1 MAKIISAAPAGTIE
15 EPTKMVIIK
24 HTRVM
29 KNANGN
35 DVTVLD
41 YEESKDVDMAIEEAE
56 ATKARLEAELVDV
69 EAELVEYKAIKDA
82 E

>member
-1 MAKIISAAPAGTIE
+1 MAKIISAMSE
-15 EPTKMVIIK
+15 ETSASTKMVSIK

-41 YEESKDVDMAIEEAE
+41 YEETKDVDSAISDAEE
-56 ATKARLEAELVDV
+56 TKARLEAELVDV
-69 EAELVEYKAIKDA
+69 EAELVEYQAIKDA

>member
-1 MAKIISAAPAGTIE
+1 MAKVISAKAGE
-15 EPTKMVIIK
+15 ASESPKLVLIK

-35 DVTVLD
+35 NVTVVD
-41 YEESKDVDMAIEEAE
+41 YEEIKNVDEAIAGAEAE
-56 ATKARLEAELVDV
+56 KASLEASLAQV
-69 EAELVEYKAIKDA
+69 ESDLVEYKAIKDS

>member
-1 MAKIISAAPAGTIE
+1 MAKVINAVDVATDTTKMAKIQY
-15 EPTKMVIIK
+15 TK
-24 HTRVM
+24 VM

-41 YEESKDVDMAIEEAE
+41 WEETKSVDVAISDAE
-56 ATKARLEAELVDV
+56 DQKANLEAKIAELD
-69 EAELVEYKAIKDA
+69 ADLVEYNAIKDA

>member
-1 MAKIISAAPAGTIE
+1 MAKVINAVDVATDT
-15 EPTKMVIIK
+15 TKMIK
-24 HTRVM
+24 IQYTKVM

-41 YEESKDVDMAIEEAE
+41 WEETKSVDVAISDAE
-56 ATKARLEAELVDV
+56 DQKANLEAKIAELD
-69 EAELVEYKAIKDA
+69 ADLVEYNAIKDA

>member
-1 MAKIISAAPAGTIE
+1 MAKVISAAEAAAPET
-15 EPTKMVIIK
+15 TKMVSIK
-24 HTRVM
+24 HTKVM

-41 YEESKDVDMAIEEAE
+41 WEETKSVDDAIADAE
-56 ATKARLEAELVDV
+56 AQKASLEAQIVELD
-69 EAELVEYKAIKDA
+69 ADLVEYNAIKNA

>member
-1 MAKIISAAPAGTIE
+1 
-15 EPTKMVIIK
+15 MVSIK

-35 DVTVLD
+35 DVTVMD
-41 YEESKDVDMAIEEAE
+41 YEENIPVDDAISAAEEN
-56 ATKARLEAELVDV
+56 KARLEAELVEV
-69 EAELVEYKAIKDA
+69 EAELVDLKAIKDA

>member
-1 MAKIISAAPAGTIE
+1 MAKIISAMSE
-15 EPTKMVIIK
+15 ETSASTKMVSIK

-41 YEESKDVDMAIEEAE
+41 YEENIPVDDAISGAEAE
-56 ATKARLEAELVDV
+56 KASLEAQIAEL
-69 EAELVEYKAIKDA
+69 EANLVEYNASKDA

>member
-1 MAKIISAAPAGTIE
+1 MAKVINAVDVATDT
-15 EPTKMVIIK
+15 TKMVKIQYTK
-24 HTRVM
+24 VM

-41 YEESKDVDMAIEEAE
+41 WEETKSVDVAISDAE
-56 ATKARLEAELVDV
+56 DQKANLEAKIAELD
-69 EAELVEYKAIKDA
+69 ADLVEYNAIKDA

>member
-1 MAKIISAAPAGTIE
+1 MAKVISAANATE
-15 EPTKMVIIK
+15 SSKMVSIK

-41 YEESKDVDMAIEEAE
+41 YEEQKDVDSAISDAE
-56 ATKARLEAELVDV
+56 AQKASLEAQLVDV
-69 EAELVEYKAIKDA
+69 EAELVEYQAIKDA
-82 E
+82 

>member
-1 MAKIISAAPAGTIE
+1 MSEETSAS
-15 EPTKMVIIK
+15 TKMVSIK

-41 YEESKDVDMAIEEAE
+41 YEENIPVDDAISGAEAE
-56 ATKARLEAELVDV
+56 KASLEAQIVEL
-69 EAELVEYKAIKDA
+69 EANLVEYNAIKDA

>member
-1 MAKIISAAPAGTIE
+1 MAKVISAVEAAAAE
-15 EPTKMVIIK
+15 ATKMVSIK

-41 YEESKDVDMAIEEAE
+41 YEETKDVDMAILDAE
-56 ATKARLEAELVDV
+56 AQKASLEASLVDV

-82 E
+82 

>member
-1 MAKIISAAPAGTIE
+1 MAKVINAVDVAAET
-15 EPTKMVIIK
+15 TKMVKIQYTK
-24 HTRVM
+24 VM

-41 YEESKDVDMAIEEAE
+41 WEETKSVDVAISDAE
-56 ATKARLEAELVDV
+56 DQKANLEAKIAELD
-69 EAELVEYKAIKDA
+69 ADLVEYNAIKDA

>member
-1 MAKIISAAPAGTIE
+1 MAKVINAVENATPEAA
-15 EPTKMVIIK
+15 KMVSIK

-41 YEESKDVDMAIEEAE
+41 YEEQKDVDQAISDAE
-56 ATKARLEAELVDV
+56 AQKASLEAQIVELD
-69 EAELVEYKAIKDA
+69 ADLVEYNAIKDA

>member
-1 MAKIISAAPAGTIE
+1 MAKVINAIDAAAEAI
-15 EPTKMVIIK
+15 KMVKIQYTK
-24 HTRVM
+24 VM

-41 YEESKDVDMAIEEAE
+41 WEETKSVDVAISDAE
-56 ATKARLEAELVDV
+56 DQKANLEAKIAELD
-69 EAELVEYKAIKDA
+69 ADLVEYNAIKDA

>member
-1 MAKIISAAPAGTIE
+1 MSKVISAVEAVE
-15 EPTKMVIIK
+15 ESSKMVSIK

-41 YEESKDVDMAIEEAE
+41 YEEQKSVDSAIAEAE
-56 ATKARLEAELVDV
+56 AQKAKLEGMLEDV
-69 EAELVEYKAIKDA
+69 EAELVEYNAIKDA

>member
-1 MAKIISAAPAGTIE
+1 MAKVIAEKAQESVDSP
-15 EPTKMVIIK
+15 KMVSIK

-41 YEESKDVDMAIEEAE
+41 YEEQKDVDQAISDAE
-56 ATKARLEAELVDV
+56 AQKASLEAQIVELD
-69 EAELVEYKAIKDA
+69 ANLVEYIAIRDA

>member
-1 MAKIISAAPAGTIE
+1 MAKVINAVDVATDT
-15 EPTKMVIIK
+15 TKMVKIQYTK
-24 HTRVM
+24 VM

-41 YEESKDVDMAIEEAE
+41 WEETKSVDVAISDAE
-56 ATKARLEAELVDV
+56 DQKANLEAQIAELD
-69 EAELVEYKAIKDA
+69 ADLVEYNAIKDA

>member
-1 MAKIISAAPAGTIE
+1 MAKVIAEQAQESVDSP
-15 EPTKMVIIK
+15 KMVSIK

-35 DVTVLD
+35 DVTVMD
-41 YEESKDVDMAIEEAE
+41 YEEIKDVDQAITDAE
-56 ATKARLEAELVDV
+56 AHKADLEARLAECEQELVD
-69 EAELVEYKAIKDA
+69 YQAIKDA

>member
-1 MAKIISAAPAGTIE
+1 MAKVINAVDAATEA
-15 EPTKMVIIK
+15 TKMVKIQYTK
-24 HTRVM
+24 VM

-41 YEESKDVDMAIEEAE
+41 WEETKSVDVAISDAEAE
-56 ATKARLEAELVDV
+56 KANLEAKIVELD
-69 EAELVEYKAIKDA
+69 ADLVEYNAIKDA

>member
-1 MAKIISAAPAGTIE
+1 MAKVINAVDVATE
-15 EPTKMVIIK
+15 TTKYVKIQYTK
-24 HTRVM
+24 VM

-41 YEESKDVDMAIEEAE
+41 WEETKSVDVAISDAE
-56 ATKARLEAELVDV
+56 DQKANLEAQIAELD
-69 EAELVEYKAIKDA
+69 ADLVEYNAIKDA

>member
-1 MAKIISAAPAGTIE
+1 
-15 EPTKMVIIK
+15 
-24 HTRVM
+24 M

-41 YEESKDVDMAIEEAE
+41 WEETKSVDVAISDAEAE
-56 ATKARLEAELVDV
+56 KANLEAKIAELD
-69 EAELVEYKAIKDA
+69 ADLVEYNAIKDA

>member
-1 MAKIISAAPAGTIE
+1 MAKIISAMSE
-15 EPTKMVIIK
+15 ETSASTKMVSIK

-29 KNANGN
+29 QNANGN

-41 YEESKDVDMAIEEAE
+41 YEEQKSVDSAIADAE
-56 ATKARLEAELVDV
+56 AQKAKLEGMLEDV
-69 EAELVEYKAIKDA
+69 EAELVEYNAIKDA

>member
-1 MAKIISAAPAGTIE
+1 MAKIISAMSE
-15 EPTKMVIIK
+15 ETSASTKMVSIK

-41 YEESKDVDMAIEEAE
+41 YEENIPVDDAISGAEAE
-56 ATKARLEAELVDV
+56 KASLEAQIAEL
-69 EAELVEYKAIKDA
+69 EANLVEYNAIKDA

>member
-1 MAKIISAAPAGTIE
+1 MAKIISAMSE
-15 EPTKMVIIK
+15 ETSASTKMVSIK

-41 YEESKDVDMAIEEAE
+41 YEETKDVDSAIADAE
-56 ATKARLEAELVDV
+56 ATKVRLEAELVDV
-69 EAELVEYKAIKDA
+69 EAELVEYNAIKDA

>member
-1 MAKIISAAPAGTIE
+1 MAKVISAVEAETAEAP
-15 EPTKMVIIK
+15 KMVLIK

-29 KNANGN
+29 QNANGN
-35 DVTVLD
+35 NVTVMD
-41 YEESKDVDMAIEEAE
+41 HEESKDVDSAIADAE
-56 ATKARLEAELVDV
+56 AHKASLEASLVEV

>member
-1 MAKIISAAPAGTIE
+1 MAKVINAIDAAAEAI
-15 EPTKMVIIK
+15 KMVKIQYTK
-24 HTRVM
+24 VM

-41 YEESKDVDMAIEEAE
+41 WEETKSVDVAISDAEAE
-56 ATKARLEAELVDV
+56 KANLEAKIAELD
-69 EAELVEYKAIKDA
+69 ADLVEYNAIKDA

>member
-1 MAKIISAAPAGTIE
+1 MAKVINAAEAVE
-15 EPTKMVIIK
+15 STKMVSIK

-41 YEESKDVDMAIEEAE
+41 YEETKDIDSAIADAE
-56 ATKARLEAELVDV
+56 NQKASLQAQIVELD
-69 EAELVEYKAIKDA
+69 ADLVEYQAIKDA
-82 E
+82 A

>member
-1 MAKIISAAPAGTIE
+1 MAKVINAIDAAAEAI
-15 EPTKMVIIK
+15 KMVKIQYTK
-24 HTRVM
+24 VM

-41 YEESKDVDMAIEEAE
+41 WEETKSVDVAISDAEAE
-56 ATKARLEAELVDV
+56 KANLEAKIELD
-69 EAELVEYKAIKDA
+69 ADLVEYNAIKDA

>member
-1 MAKIISAAPAGTIE
+1 MAKVISEIDTASAE
-15 EPTKMVIIK
+15 SSKMVSIK
-24 HTRVM
+24 HTKVM

-41 YEESKDVDMAIEEAE
+41 WEETKSVNQAIEDAE
-56 ATKARLEAELVDV
+56 AAKARLEAELVDV
-69 EAELVEYKAIKDA
+69 EAELVEYNAIKDA